1 MCGRFSFRVVRFSSG
16 KFSSSKMI
24 RIELMKNLIYIYI
37 YIVSSRYILE
47 LFLDE
52 RIKFWENE

>member
-16 KFSSSKMI
+16 KFCSSKMI
-24 RIELMKNLIYIYI
+24 RIELMKNLIYIYL
-37 YIVSSRYILE
+37 VLSRYILE